1 MSSNSRYGA
10 VDHRNKL
17 STHKILI
24 CLYTHHVKATERILI
39 ELSVLYN
46 LEKNKLEKKK
56 QARFHLDSFCISSI
70 KIHLLKVKV
79 PYINSSHERSR
90 GQKLAFN
97 K

>member
-10 VDHRNKL
+10 IDHRNEL

-46 LEKNKLEKKK
+46 LTSKKK
-56 QARFHLDSFCISSI
+56 NRLDFIS
-70 KIHLLKVKV
+70 IHFVFY
-79 PYINSSHERSR
+79 P
-90 GQKLAFN
+90 
-97 K
+97 